1 MDYPFGGSSDR
12 EERGGV
18 LDDGDGNHADH
29 TIVFPE
35 DGERTEPGGC
45 NDHIA
50 PGPHSPAGGPH
61 GVAGTILHPHGG
73 RPRDEASEARI
84 LVQMQSLPEV
94 VRL

>member
-50 PGPHSPAGGPH
+50 P
-61 GVAGTILHPHGG
+61 
-73 RPRDEASEARI
+73 
-84 LVQMQSLPEV
+84 
-94 VRL
+94 